1 MKTKM
6 EMELG
11 LLNQTKITM
20 NSSKLLNTYS
30 RYPIEF
36 VSGNGVYLYDTEGK
50 KYIDFFS
57 GIAVNGFGYNHPE
70 IKKAV
75 LKQLDNYWHVS
86 NLYNSSAQETL
97 AKKLSEKAGLES
109 VFFSNTG
116 TEAIEAAIKIAR
128 KFGNGKY
135 EIISTLGSFHGRTMG
150 SLSATGQPKF
160 WDGFEPLVPGF
171 IHVPYGDIAAIENA
185 ISVNTL
191 AVLIETIQGEG
202 GINVAPP
209 NYVKDLREVCTRH
222 GILLI
227 IDEVQTGMGRTGKF
241 FSFQHENIVPDIVAS
256 AKGLANGIPLGATI
270 FSEKIATS
278 VKPGSHGSTFGGN
291 ALAVA
296 AANVVVDLLD
306 EKTLNNISTLGKILM
321 DGLYGLNLNEI
332 LEVRGKGLMIGV
344 ELKEEISCKK
354 VVLEMLKKGFVI
366 GTSGNNVIRLLPP
379 YIITEIEISK
389 FLLEFRNV
397 VSSISAINN

>member
-1 MKTKM
+1 
-6 EMELG
+6 MELG

-97 AKKLSEKAGLES
+97 AKKLAEKAGLES

>member
-1 MKTKM
+1 
-6 EMELG
+6 MELG

>member
-1 MKTKM
+1 
-6 EMELG
+6 
-11 LLNQTKITM
+11 
-20 NSSKLLNTYS
+20 
-30 RYPIEF
+30 
-36 VSGNGVYLYDTEGK
+36 
-50 KYIDFFS
+50 
-57 GIAVNGFGYNHPE
+57 
-70 IKKAV
+70 
-75 LKQLDNYWHVS
+75 
-86 NLYNSSAQETL
+86 
-97 AKKLSEKAGLES
+97 
-109 VFFSNTG
+109 
-116 TEAIEAAIKIAR
+116 
-128 KFGNGKY
+128 
-135 EIISTLGSFHGRTMG
+135 
-150 SLSATGQPKF
+150 
-160 WDGFEPLVPGF
+160 
-171 IHVPYGDIAAIENA
+171 
-185 ISVNTL
+185 
-191 AVLIETIQGEG
+191 
-202 GINVAPP
+202 
-209 NYVKDLREVCTRH
+209 LREVCTRH

-332 LEVRGKGLMIGV
+332 LEVRGKGLMIGF
-344 ELKEEISCKK
+344 ELKEDISCKK

>member
-97 AKKLSEKAGLES
+97 AKKLAEKAGLES

>member
-1 MKTKM
+1 M

-97 AKKLSEKAGLES
+97 AKKLAEKAGLES

>member
-1 MKTKM
+1 M

-306 EKTLNNISTLGKILM
+306 EKTFNNISTLGKILM